1 MLFTNTCL
9 KLLFLINI
17 ILKQTIKCGKKKDEN
32 ESCRLLV
39 TGDRDA
45 CLSLADENNI
55 NEKKN
60 SLKKKNSVR
69 VL

>member
-1 MLFTNTCL
+1 M
-9 KLLFLINI
+9 
-17 ILKQTIKCGKKKDEN
+17 GEKKDEN

-55 NEKKN
+55 NEKKKKK
-60 SLKKKNSVR
+60 SIKKKKNR
-69 VL
+69 Y